1 MSEAITQAQSVNF
14 DVSRAI
20 DDGAFS
26 SVQKL
31 AYVLAAL
38 AIVMDGFDG
47 QMIGY
52 AIPAIINEWGIARSA
67 FSIAVASGLMGM
79 AIGSLSAGVLS
90 DRFGRKP
97 ILIAS
102 ILLFGSATV
111 TIGFAPDVT
120 TIAIIFWLGCCA

>member
-1 MSEAITQAQSVNF
+1 MSDATTHLQSASF

-20 DDGAFS
+20 DEGNFTS
-26 SVQKL
+26 FQKM

-52 AIPAIINEWGIARSA
+52 AIPAIIKEWGIARSA
-67 FSIAVASGLMGM
+67 YSVAVASGLLGI

-90 DRFGRKP
+90 DRFDVF
-97 ILIAS
+97 AS
-102 ILLFGSATV
+102 
-111 TIGFAPDVT
+111 T
-120 TIAIIFWLGCCA
+120 T